1 MFIKLRL
8 NGSGLG
14 LTIFHKM
21 SPRTRVF
28 VTKLLIIISVFLN
41 LFSDR
46 TTWAKVYGTKYSRG
60 YAIIVD
66 IRHGIPSFG
75 EIKEVLILDGSE
87 VMLQYT
93 ALSVLE

>member
-1 MFIKLRL
+1 MVLDWDSWFFTRWVP
-8 NGSGLG
+8 GLA
-14 LTIFHKM
+14 LTISNK
-21 SPRTRVF
+21 
-28 VTKLLIIISVFLN
+28 IIDYYLFFYIY

-46 TTWAKVYGTKYSRG
+46 TTWAKVYGTKYSSG

-87 VMLQYT
+87 VMLQHT